1 MDEETL
7 KYIVTKLKQKK
18 KKKRRK
24 LKDKKKVKK
33 DKEEVK
39 EDSPQLQQ
47 DDLRRVLLKGKEAAK
62 NEQSQTIAIKDLS
75 KRDIGNRDWLI
86 FMSIYIDNLN
96 YF

>member
-62 NEQSQTIAIKDLS
+62 NEQSQTIAINLS
-75 KRDIGNRDWLI
+75 KRDISNKDWLI
-86 FMSIYIDNLN
+86 CQYKLII
-96 YF
+96 